1 MKKSDIFLMAGI
13 IFISLVG
20 LVILRFILVNS
31 NAQDGIATV
40 FYNNSPVL
48 EISLEDGTYVIID
61 PDYVIS
67 IDEVESIYTVTGTN
81 GDVVIEYDNYRVRVI
96 DEISPKNI
104 CQAQGWSSSPLK
116 PITCLPNNVVI
127 IIKDDL
133 GNSEPDDIS
142 S

>member
-1 MKKSDIFLMAGI
+1 MKKSDMFLMAGI
-13 IFISLVG
+13 IFVSLIG
-20 LVILRFILVNS
+20 LVLLRFILVSSNS
-31 NAQDGIATV
+31 QDGIATV

-48 EISLEDGTYVIID
+48 EILLEDGTYVIID

-133 GNSEPDDIS
+133 GNNEPDDIS